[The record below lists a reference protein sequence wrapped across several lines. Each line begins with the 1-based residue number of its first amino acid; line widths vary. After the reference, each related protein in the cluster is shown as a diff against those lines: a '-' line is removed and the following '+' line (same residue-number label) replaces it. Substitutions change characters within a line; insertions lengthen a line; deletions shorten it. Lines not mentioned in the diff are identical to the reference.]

1 MIQKHCVIGLGEI
14 GSALKTVFKADGEDP
29 FKKEFA
35 PLTHYDYLH
44 IAFPYSNEFL
54 NEVKQY
60 QKKFT
65 PKYTIIHST
74 VPIGVSGL
82 CNANHSPV
90 RGVHPNLV
98 DGILTFKKFIG
109 GPDCWEIAKE
119 FKHFRLNCLCVR
131 DAKHTEAM
139 KLIDTTQYGIQI
151 MMNKIIHEWCEKY
164 GVDFNIV
171 YTLGNE
177 TYNDGYSK
185 MFRPEVVRPYLKYM
199 EGKIGGH
206 CVLPNA
212 LLLQK
217 YSPIQI
223 AKMVLDY
230 NERL

>member
-1 MIQKHCVIGLGEI
+1 MTKHVVVGLGEI
-14 GSALKTVFKADGEDP
+14 GQALKTIFKADGEDP

-35 PLTHYDYLH
+35 PLEQYNYLH
-44 IAFPYSNEFL
+44 IAFPYSNNFVAD
-54 NEVKQY
+54 VKSY
-60 QKKFT
+60 QKKFK

-74 VPIGVSGL
+74 VPMGVSGL

-109 GPDCWEIAKE
+109 GPDAFEIAKE
-119 FKHFRLNCLCVR
+119 FGHFRISCMCVR
-131 DAKHTEAM
+131 DPKQTEALKM
-139 KLIDTTQYGIQI
+139 IDTTQYGIQI
-151 MMNKIIHEWCEKY
+151 MLNKQIHEWCKKY
-164 GVDFNIV
+164 NLDFNFV
-171 YTLGNE
+171 YTLANE
-177 TYNDGYSK
+177 TYNDGYTK
-185 MFRPEVVRPYLKYM
+185 LLRPEVVRPHLKFM

-206 CVLPNA
+206 CVLENA